1 MVLQQ
6 GTTMKKHLVYTGVF
20 GLLYGAYKYIQGR
33 SPMMLAMMVT
43 PPATFAA
50 MFFMCGLPVV
60 IVWNCF
66 TLPGLW
72 KAHGLKGAFPFTVS
86 IILFFLCG
94 FAFDLG
100 DNLRI
105 RETAAQLPEYRAEV
119 DRAIAGAL
127 RSGVPEKL
135 SQLAEQGLWVAREHK
150 EDGLGYA
157 VIVSRRPD
165 GVITARFLQSVTINS
180 HHSMVLFR
188 SDGNVKE
195 ALGGR
200 EHIQGAIGDNWWA
213 IAD

>member
-1 MVLQQ
+1 
-6 GTTMKKHLVYTGVF
+6 MKKHLIYTGVF

-33 SPMMLAMMVT
+33 SPMVLAMMAT

-50 MFFMCGLPVV
+50 IFFMCGLPVV

-66 TLPGLW
+66 TLPRLW
-72 KAHGLKGAFPFTVS
+72 KAHGPKGAFPLAVS
-86 IILFFLCG
+86 ILLFFLCG
-94 FAFDLG
+94 FAFDFG
-100 DNLRI
+100 YSLRI
-105 RETAAQLPEYRAEV
+105 RETAAQLPKYRAEV
-119 DRAIAGAL
+119 DAAIEVAL
-127 RSGVPEKL
+127 RSGDPEKPR
-135 SQLAEQGLWVAREHK
+135 QLAEQGLWVAREHK

-157 VIVSRRPD
+157 VIVTRTPD